1 MTGIVP
7 ADWRKTNV
15 VPIFKK
21 GPRYIPGN
29 YKPISLTSIVCKQE
43 LAVKNSIIS
52 SNQHGFMKD
61 RTFQVNLLTFY
72 EEVSSN
78 LDKGR
83 LVDVV
88 YLDFTKAFPTVPHKC
103 LIHKLRSVGI
113 NDSICTCMKSG
124 YRGVPKGW

>member
-1 MTGIVP
+1 MPLFLIFKESILTGIVP

-29 YKPISLTSIVCKQE
+29 YMPLSLTSIVCKQE
-43 LAVKNSIIS
+43 LPDKNNIIS

-61 RTFQVNLLTFY
+61 RSFLANLLTFY
-72 EEVSSN
+72 EEVSGN

-88 YLDFTKAFPTVPHKC
+88 YRDFTRYP
-103 LIHKLRSVGI
+103 I
-113 NDSICTCMKSG
+113 NA
-124 YRGVPKGW
+124 